1 MLSPAHYGCCLE
13 RRLSLSPSRIVAQAV
28 GANASSVAANISP
41 GRNSNAAFMTRL
53 AAAPNNSIDAY
64 RASTLLQ
71 PTQAAQMVHRFPLAH
86 GNTPEVQLL
95 LKCLITYANSL
106 AKCSLQCLLVAAFH
120 HFENTCCLACM
131 GRVWGYITG
140 SDCWR

>member
-28 GANASSVAANISP
+28 GANVSLVAANILP
-41 GRNSNAAFMTRL
+41 GRNSSAGFMTRL

-86 GNTPEVQLL
+86 GNTPEVGLL
-95 LKCLITYANSL
+95 LKCLVTYANSM
-106 AKCSLQCLLVAAFH
+106 AKCSLQYLLVAAFH
-120 HFENTCCLACM
+120 HLENAYCLACM
-131 GRVWGYITG
+131 GRVRGYITG
-140 SDCWR
+140 SEC